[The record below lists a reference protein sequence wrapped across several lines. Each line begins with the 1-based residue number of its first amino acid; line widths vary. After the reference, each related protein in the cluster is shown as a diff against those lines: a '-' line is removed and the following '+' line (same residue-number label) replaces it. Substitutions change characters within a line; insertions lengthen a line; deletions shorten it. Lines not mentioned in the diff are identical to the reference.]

1 MSAAATDT
9 TCCTCLSNATT
20 QPGKIVLDA
29 QVKRHSKAQKAA
41 DDLALKEAKDEKEA
55 LFKKGLECLTHIET
69 EMGKSREKYS
79 PKRPPPFGLNQ
90 GHESVLDDSPEAN
103 EIDNHQR
110 TPTEQM
116 DNVPATTG

>member
-69 EMGKSREKYS
+69 EMGKKQGEVLTKKATPIW
-79 PKRPPPFGLNQ
+79 PKPR
-90 GHESVLDDSPEAN
+90 A
-103 EIDNHQR
+103 
-110 TPTEQM
+110 
-116 DNVPATTG
+116 